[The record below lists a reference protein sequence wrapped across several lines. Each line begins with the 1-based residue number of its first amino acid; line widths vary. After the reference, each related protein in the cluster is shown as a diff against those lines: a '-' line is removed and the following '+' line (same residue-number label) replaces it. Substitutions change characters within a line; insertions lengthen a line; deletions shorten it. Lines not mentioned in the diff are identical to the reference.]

1 MFAVTLIFSEI
12 GSKVAIFR
20 FVGVEVNVVVVASA
34 ADDDIFDAPVVGVD
48 LNLLLV
54 WIILPLD

>member
-1 MFAVTLIFSEI
+1 M
-12 GSKVAIFR
+12 FR

>member
-1 MFAVTLIFSEI
+1 M
-12 GSKVAIFR
+12 FR

-34 ADDDIFDAPVVGVD
+34 ADDIFDAPVVGVD